1 LNMTH
6 SDELAALRMRFDHHV
21 LNYYNIEEMREK
33 HGNQV
38 KGLENKVRDL
48 DDENGKLREQ
58 LDQLEGVLSE
68 KSYLLQKLSARGDG
82 SNRKDSARRFE
93 SARKSS
99 KD

>member
-1 LNMTH
+1 M
-6 SDELAALRMRFDHHV
+6 
-21 LNYYNIEEMREK
+21 
-33 HGNQV
+33 
-38 KGLENKVRDL
+38 KGLESKVRDL

-82 SNRKDSARRFE
+82 SNRKDSARKFE
-93 SARKSS
+93 SDRKSS